1 MIRAGFH
8 NEQGLGGHE
17 RGGGL
22 KCAVEQMRGAGRLE
36 PQRPPMLA
44 ARAAS
49 VSSTSHPRSW
59 PSRGARATICP
70 LARENRLIR
79 RLLVTGLQ
87 PGGPPLPGLSG

>member
-1 MIRAGFH
+1 LIRAGFH
-8 NEQGLGGHE
+8 NEQGLGEHE
-17 RGGGL
+17 RGGASSAL
-22 KCAVEQMRGAGRLE
+22 WSRCAGPVASKPSVHQCW
-36 PQRPPMLA
+36 PPV
-44 ARAAS
+44 RTS

>member
-8 NEQGLGGHE
+8 NEQGLGEHE

-22 KCAVEQMRGAGRLE
+22 KCAVEQMRGPVASN
-36 PQRPPMLA
+36 PSVHQCWPPV
-44 ARAAS
+44 RTS